1 MYEQHWGLAS
11 LGYQNLPDPSIFFPF
26 SQQRRALSL
35 LHHAVQNDKG
45 TVLLTGETGCRKTSL
60 TRALVLQLAEDKF
73 EVGVP
78 TNPSLPPRGFLE
90 EIHVQLGT
98 PAGPSAQAELLRAR
112 NGDLML
118 SLGQGRTTVLIV
130 D

>member
-1 MYEQHWGLAS
+1 MYEQHWGLAR
-11 LGYQNLPDPSIFFPF
+11 LGYQNLPDPSTFFPF
-26 SQQRRALSL
+26 SQHRRALSL

-45 TVLLTGETGCRKTSL
+45 TVLLTGETGSRKTTL

-78 TNPSLPPRGFLE
+78 TNPSLPPREFLE
-90 EIHVQLGT
+90 EINVQFGT

-112 NGDLML
+112 NSDPML